1 MNIICFDTEWRYN
14 HHRKKEQFNLK
25 CEHGLEVIKAYHDD
39 FDFIYEK
46 FLTRADLL
54 HYMEQFNGNRM
65 KSRYQV
71 IYISCHGEESS
82 ICFEGERKKEQK
94 SISLDELV
102 YLYKGFFE
110 DRFVHFSSCS
120 TMKDIDAAKRFKR
133 KAHAKC
139 VSGYQ
144 TDVDAMD
151 SLILDMAYFNA
162 LQEYKSIGTLKRSNS
177 LFQQHYASL
186 IDYLQF
192 VIV

>member
-14 HHRKKEQFNLK
+14 HHRKNEKFNLK
-25 CEHGLEVIKAYHDD
+25 CEHVLETIKAYHEN
-39 FDFIYEK
+39 FNFEYEK
-46 FLTRADLL
+46 FLTRDVLL
-54 HYMEQFNGNRM
+54 HYMQQFSGNRM

-71 IYISCHGEESS
+71 IYISCHGEENK
-82 ICFEGERKKEQK
+82 IFFEGEREEELK

-102 YLYKGFFE
+102 DFYEGFFE
-110 DRFVHFSSCS
+110 DRIVHFSSCS
-120 TMKDIDAAKRFKR
+120 TLKDLEAAKRFKR
-133 KAHAKC
+133 NAHAKY

-144 TDVDAMD
+144 TNVDAMD

-162 LQEYKSIGTLKRSNS
+162 LQEYKKIGTLKRPNS

-186 IDYLQF
+186 INYLGF

>member
-14 HHRKKEQFNLK
+14 HHRKNEKFNLK
-25 CEHGLEVIKAYHDD
+25 CEHVLETIKAYHEN
-39 FDFIYEK
+39 FNFEYEK
-46 FLTRADLL
+46 FLTRDVLL
-54 HYMEQFNGNRM
+54 HYMQQFSGNRM

-71 IYISCHGEESS
+71 IYISCHGEENT
-82 ICFEGERKKEQK
+82 IFFEGEREEELK

-102 YLYKGFFE
+102 DFYEGFFE
-110 DRFVHFSSCS
+110 DRIVHFSSCS
-120 TMKDIDAAKRFKR
+120 TLKDLEAAKRFKR

-162 LQEYKSIGTLKRSNS
+162 LQEYKTIGTLKRSNS

-186 IDYLQF
+186 IDYLGF